1 MEDLTSK
8 LQSAI
13 SVNLERNSEADQLRS
28 QLQMSGE
35 QVIMMLELVTQIVCV
50 KHNLYS

>member
-35 QVIMMLELVTQIVCV
+35 QVIMMLVTHIVCV
-50 KHNLYS
+50 KHNL